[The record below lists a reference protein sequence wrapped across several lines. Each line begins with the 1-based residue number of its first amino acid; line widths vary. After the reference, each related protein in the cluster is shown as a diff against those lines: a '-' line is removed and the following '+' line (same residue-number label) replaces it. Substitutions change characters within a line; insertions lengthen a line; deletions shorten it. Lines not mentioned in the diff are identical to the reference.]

1 MKISIEKK
9 NQLFFSPFISHY
21 FSFSLFLF
29 PLLSQCSQWWCN
41 PAWWCSLAWWSHPS
55 PWDPQHSRS
64 LQRLTSSTQRHQS
77 FLHHSHITLSLHHHI
92 TSFTPLYYINII
104 HHAQDGVT
112 GLGGTSDPYVII
124 KNAAGSSC
132 GKSQVVMKD
141 LSPKWYELWSLPP
154 FLFLKILSY
163 LILFLL
169 PHRAPFE
176 VDAIQCGGV
185 DAPILVQVFD
195 WFDFFTFF
203 EHG

>member
-77 FLHHSHITLSLHHHI
+77 SLHHSHITLSLHHHI
-92 TSFTPLYYINII
+92 TSFIPLYYIII
-104 HHAQDGVT
+104 IVIMHRT
-112 GLGGTSDPYVII
+112 EWLGWAAHQTPTS
-124 KNAAGSSC
+124 SSRMPLDHLAE
-132 GKSQVVMKD
+132 SLR
-141 LSPKWYELWSLPP
+141 LSWKTSLQSGMNYEASLHSC
-154 FLFLKILSY
+154 F
-163 LILFLL
+163 
-169 PHRAPFE
+169 
-176 VDAIQCGGV
+176 
-185 DAPILVQVFD
+185 
-195 WFDFFTFF
+195 
-203 EHG
+203 